1 MTPTQKKFLILR
13 SDGMTFD
20 KIALEL
26 KTGKSTLISWS
37 KLFQSDIEDM
47 QFLAMQKIKEEY
59 AQTQVQ
65 KYRQLME
72 LLKKFDDGIK
82 KANFTDEKIKD
93 LYTIRNNIAFQIN
106 SMESKTIF
114 KNTGLVET
122 CEYTKIKSGVTMK
135 LNEL

>member
-1 MTPTQKKFLILR
+1 MTPTQKRFLILR

-65 KYRQLME
+65 KYSQLMKH
-72 LLKKFDDGIK
+72 LKKFDDAIDS
-82 KANFTDEKIKD
+82 ADFSEEKIKD
-93 LYTIRNNIAFQIN
+93 ILTSRNNIAFQIN
-106 SMESKTIF
+106 QMETKTIYTNLNLT
-114 KNTGLVET
+114 KK
-122 CEYTKIKSGVTMK
+122 CEIMGTTDNVTMK
-135 LNEL
+135 LSEL